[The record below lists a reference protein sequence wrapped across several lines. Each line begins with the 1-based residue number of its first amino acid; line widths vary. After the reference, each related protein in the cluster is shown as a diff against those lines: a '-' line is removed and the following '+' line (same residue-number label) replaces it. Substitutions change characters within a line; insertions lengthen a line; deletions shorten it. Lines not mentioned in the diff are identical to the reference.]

1 MAPRI
6 KEKYQKT
13 LQAELN
19 EKLKLGNLNAVPKLQ
34 KIVINIGIGKASQ
47 DTKVSTIAI
56 QELSKITGQKPVV
69 AKAKKAIANFKLR
82 KGMPVGVMVTLR
94 QNVMYEFLDRLVS
107 VALPRVRDFKG
118 ISRKGFDER
127 GNYTLGL
134 REHIIFPEIDI
145 DKAEQIFGMNVT
157 FVTTAKNKEHSM
169 ELLTGL
175 GMPFR
180 EASK

>member
-1 MAPRI
+1 MIPRLKENYQKQLQAQL
-6 KEKYQKT
+6 KEK
-13 LQAELN
+13 
-19 EKLKLGNLNAVPKLQ
+19 LGVPNLYAVPKLQ

-47 DTKVSTIAI
+47 DTKASTIAV
-56 QELSKITGQKPVV
+56 QELSKITGQKPVI

-94 QNVMYEFLDRLVS
+94 QNVMYEFLDRLVN
-107 VALPRVRDFKG
+107 VALPRVKDFKG

-127 GNYTLGL
+127 GNYTLGI
-134 REHIIFPEIDI
+134 REHIIFPEIDV
-145 DKAEQIFGMNVT
+145 DKAEHVFGMNVT
-157 FVTTAKNKEHSM
+157 FVTTAKDKNHSL

-180 EASK
+180 EK